1 MQNISKE
8 RKRDRE
14 IKKPISK
21 KNLFPH
27 YIIYDRNYSLI

>member
-14 IKKPISK
+14 RKKPISK

-27 YIIYDRNYSLI
+27 YIILYMIEITH